1 MLTLGPEWRTRDQR
15 RAVGIEFGLG
25 GCGADLGPGQGS
37 HDVDLT
43 GFHARAYVTMRLGS
57 DATTEVQP

>member
-1 MLTLGPEWRTRDQR
+1 MNRSGPEWRTRDER

-43 GFHARAYVTMRLGS
+43 GFHARAYVTMRLGGDS
-57 DATTEVQP
+57 TTEVQP